1 MPYDR
6 VCVFL
11 TFCFLTSALVI
22 CIGFGLHGESLLEVG
37 RRPDNT
43 KSGLCVCVW
52 LSYVVPPWSTL
63 RRQPIQWPRKN
74 IGKKKITRFFYSAA
88 ERERENSKI
97 SEHVYIRSYIR
108 KTFSFFKKEKD
119 KFFGVS
125 VSWGLGGSD
134 ECHVLC
140 NTYWVRFFF
149 FFNMLPQFLPSCY
162 FFTSSFSLPCMGN
175 WPDAP
180 PPKKKQMVRKE
191 GRNRIGHDNFQ
202 NAGYSLL
209 SVWFCCFGNTPK
221 VQSISYRLWQ
231 SALGIACLKIKI
243 AAP

>member
-140 NTYWVRFFF
+140 NTYWVRFCFF
-149 FFNMLPQFLPSCY
+149 LTCY
-162 FFTSSFSLPCMGN
+162 HNFCLLVIFSRRLSVFHVWATDQTP
-175 WPDAP
+175 P

-209 SVWFCCFGNTPK
+209 SVWFFCFGNTP
-221 VQSISYRLWQ
+221 QSPID
-231 SALGIACLKIKI
+231 
-243 AAP
+243 